1 MKRLFFIIFI
11 SITMAFTKTGFN
23 STQVIITP
31 SSKLLVKGKTNVNSF
46 KCEYDV
52 LKLKNPIPVFF
63 KKFNDKIIFD
73 NTNLVLENVNFD
85 CGGLGINNDFQ
96 DLLKTKTHPKIVI
109 TVKEITQCTDAHKNF
124 EAFIDLT
131 IAGISKPYVMPIEFQ
146 ENGSIFIKGNL
157 SLNIRD
163 FNLEPPKKALGLIVV
178 KDVIEIDFQLAI
190 KEAI

>member
-1 MKRLFFIIFI
+1 MKRILLF
-11 SITMAFTKTGFN
+11 ITVTIVLAFAKIGFN
-23 STQVIITP
+23 NTQVIIAP
-31 SSKLLVKGKTNVNSF
+31 SSKLLVIGKTNVNSF
-46 KCEYDV
+46 KCQYDI

-73 NTNLVLENVNFD
+73 DTELILENVNFD

-96 DLLKTKTHPKIVI
+96 DLLKTNTYPRII
-109 TVKEITQCTDAHKNF
+109 IALKEITACADSYKDF
-124 EAFIDLT
+124 EAFVDLK
-131 IAGISKPYVMPIEFQ
+131 IAGITKSYRMPVVFEG
-146 ENGSIFIKGNL
+146 NSAMSIKGNL